1 MDYRALIRDIP
12 DYPKPGVVFKDLTGI
27 WRNAEAHR
35 KSAQDIADHYRNSGI
50 TKVVAAEARGF
61 ITGSLVAAELGAGF
75 VPARKPGKL
84 PWEHISEEY
93 ELEYGRDSLEMHRDA
108 VISGDVVLLIDDLL
122 ATGGTLSA
130 AARLVE
136 RLGGKICGVGAII
149 CLDFLEPQKKLSMPI
164 FALVHY

>member
-27 WRNAEAHR
+27 WRDANAHR
-35 KSAQDIADHYRNSGI
+35 QSAKDIADHYRNAGI

-61 ITGSLVAAELGAGF
+61 VTGSLVAAELGAGF

-84 PWEHISEEY
+84 PWERISEKY
-93 ELEYGRDSLEMHRDA
+93 ELEYGQDSLEMHSDA
-108 VISGDVVLLIDDLL
+108 IIPGDVVLLVDDLL

-130 AARLVE
+130 AARLAG
-136 RLGGKICGVGAII
+136 RLGGKVYGAGAIV
-149 CLDFLEPQKKLSMPI
+149 CLDFLEPKLDIPV
-164 FALVHY
+164 FALVRY